1 MKFKHILILFLFA
14 LSAQQFLR
22 RIDEDV
28 IYEKA
33 PKLNEEINEE
43 QSTES
48 QSNTN
53 ENSDIKK
60 YPIPDIK
67 EIEIRYKDKPINI
80 KPKIIKINQ
89 P

>member
-33 PKLNEEINEE
+33 PKLNEESNEE
-43 QSTES
+43 QSTNS

-53 ENSDIKK
+53 ENSDTKK

>member
-1 MKFKHILILFLFA
+1 MKFKQILILFLFA
-14 LSAQQFLR
+14 LSAQKFLR

-33 PKLNEEINEE
+33 PKLNEESKDE
-43 QSTES
+43 QSTDS
-48 QSNTN
+48 QSSTN
-53 ENSDIKK
+53 ENLDIKK
-60 YPIPDIK
+60 YPDIK
-67 EIEIRYKDKPINI
+67 EIEIRYKDKPLNI

>member
-33 PKLNEEINEE
+33 PKLNEESKDE
-43 QSTES
+43 QSTDS

-53 ENSDIKK
+53 ENLDIKK
-60 YPIPDIK
+60 YPDIK
-67 EIEIRYKDKPINI
+67 EIEIRYKDKPLNI

>member
-1 MKFKHILILFLFA
+1 MKFKQILILFLFA
-14 LSAQQFLR
+14 LTFQKFLR

-33 PKLNEEINEE
+33 PKLNEESKDE
-43 QSTES
+43 QSTDS
-48 QSNTN
+48 QSSTN
-53 ENSDIKK
+53 ENLDIKK
-60 YPIPDIK
+60 YPDIK
-67 EIEIRYKDKPINI
+67 EIEIRYKDKPLNI

>member
-33 PKLNEEINEE
+33 PKLNEESKDE
-43 QSTES
+43 QSTDS
-48 QSNTN
+48 QSSTN
-53 ENSDIKK
+53 ENLDIKK
-60 YPIPDIK
+60 YPDIK
-67 EIEIRYKDKPINI
+67 EIEIRYKDKPLNI

>member
-1 MKFKHILILFLFA
+1 MKFKQILILFLFA

-33 PKLNEEINEE
+33 PKLNEESKDE
-43 QSTES
+43 QSTDS
-48 QSNTN
+48 QSSTN
-53 ENSDIKK
+53 ENLDIKK
-60 YPIPDIK
+60 YPDIK
-67 EIEIRYKDKPINI
+67 EIEIRYKDKPLNI

>member
-33 PKLNEEINEE
+33 PKLNEESKDE
-43 QSTES
+43 QSTDS
-48 QSNTN
+48 QSSTN
-53 ENSDIKK
+53 ENLDIKK
-60 YPIPDIK
+60 YPDIK
-67 EIEIRYKDKPINI
+67 EIEIRYKDKPLNI
-80 KPKIIKINQ
+80 KPKVIKINQ

>member
-1 MKFKHILILFLFA
+1 MKFKQILILFLFA

-33 PKLNEEINEE
+33 PKLNEESKDE
-43 QSTES
+43 QSTDS
-48 QSNTN
+48 QSSTN
-53 ENSDIKK
+53 ENLDIKK
-60 YPIPDIK
+60 YPDIK
-67 EIEIRYKDKPINI
+67 EIEIRYKDKPLNI
-80 KPKIIKINQ
+80 KPKVIKINQ

>member
-1 MKFKHILILFLFA
+1 MKFKQFLILFLFA

-22 RIDEDV
+22 RIEEDV

-33 PKLNEEINEE
+33 PKLNEESNEE

-48 QSNTN
+48 QTIIN
-53 ENSDIKK
+53 ENLDTKK

-67 EIEIRYKDKPINI
+67 EIEIRYKDKPLNI
-80 KPKIIKINQ
+80 KPKVIKINQ

>member
-1 MKFKHILILFLFA
+1 MKFKQILILFLFA

-33 PKLNEEINEE
+33 PKLNEESKDE
-43 QSTES
+43 QSTDS
-48 QSNTN
+48 QSSTN
-53 ENSDIKK
+53 ENLDIKK
-60 YPIPDIK
+60 YPDIK
-67 EIEIRYKDKPINI
+67 EIEIRYKDKPLNI
-80 KPKIIKINQ
+80 EPKIIKINQ

>member
-1 MKFKHILILFLFA
+1 MKFKQILILFLFA
-14 LSAQQFLR
+14 LSAQKFLR

-33 PKLNEEINEE
+33 PKLNEESKDE
-43 QSTES
+43 QSTDS

-53 ENSDIKK
+53 ENLDDKK
-60 YPIPDIK
+60 FPIPEIK
-67 EIEIRYKDKPINI
+67 EIEIRYKDKPLNI
-80 KPKIIKINQ
+80 RPKVIKINQ

>member
-1 MKFKHILILFLFA
+1 MKFKQILILFLFA

-33 PKLNEEINEE
+33 PKLNEESKDE
-43 QSTES
+43 QSTDS

-53 ENSDIKK
+53 ENLDIKK
-60 YPIPDIK
+60 YPDIK
-67 EIEIRYKDKPINI
+67 EIEIRYKDKPLNI

>member
-1 MKFKHILILFLFA
+1 MKFKQILILFLFA

-33 PKLNEEINEE
+33 PKLNEESKDE
-43 QSTES
+43 QSTDS

-53 ENSDIKK
+53 ENLDIKK
-60 YPIPDIK
+60 YPDIK
-67 EIEIRYKDKPINI
+67 EIEIRYKDKPLNI
-80 KPKIIKINQ
+80 EPKIIKINQ